1 MTIIQCPAA
10 QIAAVARFADTNSL
24 SSAAASSTWARA
36 SVCRSGSVMERASV
50 SACSYFPAWASASI
64 TWTRARLRGGVSAF
78 GYSDSGAHTVHPTLN
93 PYGVGVRESRDST
106 EHPASLAIAV
116 LFDATGSMGAVPRK
130 LQAKLPQL
138 LGLLLRKGYAP
149 TAWCS
154 ASDRR
159 RRPWVLS
166 RRGRRGDRCAGS

>member
-1 MTIIQCPAA
+1 MERAEA
-10 QIAAVARFADTNSL
+10 
-24 SSAAASSTWARA
+24 SACSYCSALASASANRARA

-50 SACSYFPAWASASI
+50 SACSYFPAWASAST
-64 TWTRARLRGGVSAF
+64 TWTRARLRGGVSAL
-78 GYSDSGAHTVHPTLN
+78 GYSDSGARTVHPALN
-93 PYGVGVRESRDST
+93 PYGVGVRESRDSA

-159 RRPWVLS
+159 RRPRVLS
-166 RRGRRGDRCAGS
+166 RRGRRGDRCAGW